1 MKVLKGKKKLC
12 AVKATTFF
20 IELVFALEMVE
31 ELSSVDEST
40 PSQSDSEARQGK
52 GHAREHEIQLL
63 LRLEAKLEWH
73 NERTCHPREYEA
85 FRKGMRNLSTIH
97 NMCLAYGFQSVDALC
112 VPLADLHNLAKA
124 AFANNGGQFEI
135 IDGE

>member
-1 MKVLKGKKKLC
+1 MKVLKGKKELC
-12 AVKATTFF
+12 AVKATTLFV
-20 IELVFALEMVE
+20 ELLFALEMMK
-31 ELSSVDEST
+31 ELPSVDESI
-40 PSQSDSEARQGK
+40 PSQSDSEERQGK

-73 NERTCHPREYEA
+73 NERTCHPGKYET
-85 FRKGMRNLSTIH
+85 FRKGMCNLSTVH

-124 AFANNGGQFEI
+124 AFANNGG
-135 IDGE
+135 